1 MKTNE
6 LFEKCLAEVKPET
19 KAMVERIMDEIIL
32 GEELSKENRQQLI
45 KELSKRTAHHV
56 VITCHKTQKYTTN
69 ERTNIAEML
78 DGLVWLPYLR
88 PISSLTEEEMDKM
101 FEILRIDKDG
111 KDEDW
116 IKINECTGIKL
127 FLTTGRYLED
137 IEELLDYLRS
147 IHIDFNGLIDMGLA
161 IEVTKENNPYPYL
174 KIS

>member
-1 MKTNE
+1 
-6 LFEKCLAEVKPET
+6 
-19 KAMVERIMDEIIL
+19 
-32 GEELSKENRQQLI
+32 
-45 KELSKRTAHHV
+45 
-56 VITCHKTQKYTTN
+56 
-69 ERTNIAEML
+69 
-78 DGLVWLPYLR
+78 
-88 PISSLTEEEMDKM
+88 M

-127 FLTTGRYLED
+127 FLSTGRYLED

-161 IEVTKENNPYPYL
+161 IEVTKENNPYQYL